1 MCEIWQRVLTFWGYT
16 SALSVF
22 VLMLQIISMF
32 CLDVHTHVYIRE
44 SSTDS
49 DTLRVHSIISLNIV
63 LFVMLEEFAKSMRQF
78 DMNDRSEEEKRQQT
92 LVSGFLDPVLAKL
105 MDYGTPL
112 TLTEEI
118 DSLFD
123 LFAGVEQIDSS
134 NSRTLSFE
142 NMKDGLHS
150 IKDSAGNRILMSRS
164 DWESFTASFKLD
176 NNGELSPAVFS
187 SAIRFQIIL
196 FAHRLIAGKM
206 TQANADENSDA
217 LVTFLAMKMSMLGI
231 FQKVG

>member
-1 MCEIWQRVLTFWGYT
+1 
-16 SALSVF
+16 
-22 VLMLQIISMF
+22 MF

-44 SSTDS
+44 SSTVA

-92 LVSGFLDPVLAKL
+92 FVSGFLDPVLAKL

-123 LFAGVEQIDSS
+123 LFAGVEQKDSRI

-142 NMKDGLHS
+142 YMKDGLHS

-176 NNGELSPAVFS
+176 DNGELSPAAFS

-231 FQKVG
+231 FHKVG